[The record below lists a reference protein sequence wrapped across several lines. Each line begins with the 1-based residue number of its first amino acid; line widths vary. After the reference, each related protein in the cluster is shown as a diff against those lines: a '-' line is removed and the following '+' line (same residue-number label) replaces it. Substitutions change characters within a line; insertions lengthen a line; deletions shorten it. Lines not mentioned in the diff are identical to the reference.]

1 MKKVVVGI
9 LFVIVLVMSYLVYNV
24 LCDNQRL
31 KSRISYRSDLIL
43 KNENDK
49 ELYESKQK
57 ELEIIK
63 ENNKDKASKYDE
75 VNSWNQ
81 EIVKYLD

>member
-9 LFVIVLVMSYLVYNV
+9 LCVVVFGMSYLVYDV
-24 LCDNQRL
+24 LSDNQRL
-31 KSRISYRSDLIL
+31 RTEISNRSEIIL
-43 KNENDK
+43 ENENDK

-57 ELEIIK
+57 ELKIIK
-63 ENNKDKASKYDE
+63 ENNKEKASKYDE

-81 EIVKYLD
+81 EIIKYLD